1 MGKADEY
8 AKLNEEL
15 WDLRAESWFDRR
27 FSFQSRYLRWMQKK
41 LFSLL
46 EFGRNPRFLDLGC
59 GTGWAVHYAASLAGR
74 RGEFYGV
81 DISSKM
87 IEKAEAGSTSYR
99 NVHFRKANAEELPF
113 DNDFFDLVICSNS
126 FHHYFSPDKVLGE
139 VYRVLKP
146 NGRIYVLDMTADGLM
161 TRMFDRLVKKKEP
174 AHVKLYSTIE
184 YQTLFERAR
193 LRYVTS
199 KSVLLS
205 TKVHIAEKVVAPIN

>member
-1 MGKADEY
+1 VGKADEN
-8 AKLNEEL
+8 AKLNEEM
-15 WDLRAESWFDRR
+15 WDVRAESWFDRR
-27 FSFQSRYLRWMQKK
+27 FSFQSRYLKWMQKK
-41 LFSLL
+41 LVSLL
-46 EFGRNPRFLDLGC
+46 ELGWNPCFLDLGC
-59 GTGWAVHYAASLAGR
+59 GTGWALCYAASLADG

-113 DNDFFDLVICSNS
+113 DNAFFDLIICSNS
-126 FHHYFSPDKVLGE
+126 FHHYFSPDMVLEE

-146 NGRIYVLDMTADGLM
+146 SGRIYVLDITADGLM
-161 TRMFDRLVKKKEP
+161 TRILDRLAKKKEP

-184 YQTLFERAR
+184 YQMLFERAK
-193 LRYVTS
+193 LRYVNS

-205 TKVHIAEKVVAPIN
+205 TKVHIAEKAVAPIN